1 MIIRTF
7 RLGDYAAITRIWQ
20 ETELDRTDTETM
32 DSLAKQLA
40 WDSDLVMVAE
50 EDGEVV
56 GVIVGT
62 IDGTRA
68 YFYRLAVSLS
78 SQGMGIGRK
87 LVEALENRFHQR
99 GVNQI
104 LIMVNQANERVLL
117 FTKPW
122 DMSCNS
128 ILRFLKGFPPKGNI
142 SLKDAELKKGES
154 HVVASTRFHYTH

>member
-20 ETELDRTDTETM
+20 ETELNRTDTETM

-68 YFYRLAVSLS
+68 YFYRLAVSRS
-78 SQGMGIGRK
+78 SQGRGIGRK

-104 LIMVNQANERVLL
+104 LIMVNQANEQVLPFYQAMGYEL
-117 FTKPW
+117 QQYITLSK
-122 DMSCNS
+122 
-128 ILRFLKGFPPKGNI
+128 KI
-142 SLKDAELKKGES
+142 SS
-154 HVVASTRFHYTH
+154 

>member
-20 ETELDRTDTETM
+20 ETELNRTDTETM

-68 YFYRLAVSLS
+68 YFYRLAVSRS
-78 SQGMGIGRK
+78 SQSRGIGRK

-104 LIMVNQANERVLL
+104 LIMVNQANEQVLPFYQAMGYEL
-117 FTKPW
+117 QQYITLSK
-122 DMSCNS
+122 
-128 ILRFLKGFPPKGNI
+128 KI
-142 SLKDAELKKGES
+142 SS
-154 HVVASTRFHYTH
+154 